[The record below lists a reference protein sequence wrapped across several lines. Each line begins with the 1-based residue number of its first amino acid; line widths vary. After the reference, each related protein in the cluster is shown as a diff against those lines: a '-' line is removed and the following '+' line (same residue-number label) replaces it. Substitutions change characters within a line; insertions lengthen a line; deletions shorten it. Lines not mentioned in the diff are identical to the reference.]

1 MAQRNLQVLRLKDQW
16 LLAQVEEVE
25 GAPFGEPDCILVN
38 PMQIT
43 PEGQLIDWLHFA
55 DNKET
60 VVRSSDILTFT
71 EPGKELLAKYFS
83 SRPIEPEVLNE

>member
-1 MAQRNLQVLRLKDQW
+1 
-16 LLAQVEEVE
+16 
-25 GAPFGEPDCILVN
+25 
-38 PMQIT
+38 MQIT

-83 SRPIEPEVLNE
+83 SRPIEPEILTE

>member
-1 MAQRNLQVLRLKDQW
+1 MLRLKDQW

-38 PMQIT
+38 PMLI
-43 PEGQLIDWLHFA
+43 EGTDLKDWLPFA

>member
-1 MAQRNLQVLRLKDQW
+1 MLRLKDQW

-38 PMQIT
+38 PMVIT
-43 PEGQLIDWLHFA
+43 PEGQLTDWLHFA
-55 DNKET
+55 DSKET